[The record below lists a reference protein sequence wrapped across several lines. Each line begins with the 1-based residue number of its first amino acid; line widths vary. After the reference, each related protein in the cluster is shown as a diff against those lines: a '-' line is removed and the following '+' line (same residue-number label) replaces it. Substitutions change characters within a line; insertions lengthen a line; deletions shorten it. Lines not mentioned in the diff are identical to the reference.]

1 MKRKRDVQTSNSK
14 KIQAKNS
21 KGFSKADMDRIGR
34 MTDQEREASLTP
46 EQFRNYHVQKLL
58 MGDEVQ
64 SNKRTTKKLIANQLG
79 IDIQPATKSS
89 SGSECVDIIS
99 KLLHSLGISREF
111 SHSDMVLQLIESYLI
126 RFFNRILEKLK
137 TVVEKRKEK
146 NKSLEDTEVS
156 LDELIKQLFP
166 NVKLIRIV
174 EYYYAL
180 VQYICKQQQKYKK
193 LEKDEAEAE
202 EESSDLEEYH
212 SLEEE
217 NSKEDADHAGA
228 GCIVSS
234 ESQGYQLFYREA
246 DWKATGLET
255 SKDKFLEDIH
265 SGRLSRKTTRARVVV
280 PMDVEQLKYFHTC
293 CTARMGGN
301 HQKFYTWLSTN
312 TLLSKESYT
321 LDRRATSGLSFIA
334 DHRILELTQTLLPSI
349 TAETSMLQFQELVQK
364 RITEYDDDDLT
375 FFPRAK

>member
-1 MKRKRDVQTSNSK
+1 
-14 KIQAKNS
+14 
-21 KGFSKADMDRIGR
+21 

-79 IDIQPATKSS
+79 IDIQPGKSS

-99 KLLHSLGISREF
+99 KLLHSSGISREF
-111 SHSDMVLQLIESYLI
+111 SHSDKVLHLIESYLI

-193 LEKDEAEAE
+193 LEKDEAEVE
-202 EESSDLEEYH
+202 EGSSDIEEYH
-212 SLEEE
+212 SLEE
-217 NSKEDADHAGA
+217 NSKEDADYAGS

-255 SKDKFLEDIH
+255 SKDKFLEIF
-265 SGRLSRKTTRARVVV
+265 TVVGFR
-280 PMDVEQLKYFHTC
+280 E
-293 CTARMGGN
+293 
-301 HQKFYTWLSTN
+301 
-312 TLLSKESYT
+312 
-321 LDRRATSGLSFIA
+321 
-334 DHRILELTQTLLPSI
+334 
-349 TAETSMLQFQELVQK
+349 K
-364 RITEYDDDDLT
+364 RHVHVWWC
-375 FFPRAK
+375 RWMWSN